1 MNYKLIRRHI
11 ILTLLVLSI
20 QVLVLSRVDLTF
32 GDFKY
37 IHLYLYPYLIL
48 TLPFRINKYFS
59 LILAFVI
66 GMIVDIFFGTYGIH
80 AASLVL
86 FSFLRPAVFG
96 LFEPKEGYLA
106 GESPSVSKNGISWL
120 VSVASLLMI
129 AFCLFLFSVEAFS
142 FIYLS
147 EILLQSIFSFLGSM
161 ILIILTFILFN
172 SKS

>member
-1 MNYKLIRRHI
+1 M
-11 ILTLLVLSI
+11 LSI

-32 GDFKY
+32 GDFRY

-48 TLPFRINKYFS
+48 TLPFKVNRYLL
-59 LILAFVI
+59 LIFAFII
-66 GMIVDIFFGTYGIH
+66 GITVDIFFGTYGIH

-86 FSFLRPAVFG
+86 FGFLRPFVYRV
-96 LFEPKEGYLA
+96 FEPKEGYQK
-106 GESPSVSKNGISWL
+106 GETPSVSKNGISWFFS
-120 VSVASLLMI
+120 VSSILLL

-161 ILIILTFILFN
+161 ILVVLIFILFN
-172 SKS
+172 TKT